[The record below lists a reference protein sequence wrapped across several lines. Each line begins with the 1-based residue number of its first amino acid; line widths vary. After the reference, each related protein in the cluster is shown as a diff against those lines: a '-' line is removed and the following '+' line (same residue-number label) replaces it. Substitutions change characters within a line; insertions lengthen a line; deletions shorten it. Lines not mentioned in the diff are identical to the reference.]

1 MLTKPV
7 ALQLEGR
14 EARGALVSRPFF
26 ALCLSPNSGGGSFSG
41 LCNMRLCANRLYLR
55 FWPHFCAYS
64 RAQRGLRISCP
75 GSAVSLFFRPL
86 KQGSGGGGNGREGR
100 GNQPGACTAREC
112 LPEHRLLSHSC
123 SELEA
128 SFDDKFPAARSSSP
142 KIGVLYI
149 PYFNLS
155 LNIGFR
161 ESTVKKVAI

>member
-7 ALQLEGR
+7 ALKLEGR

-55 FWPHFCAYS
+55 LWPHFCAYS
-64 RAQRGLRISCP
+64 KAQRGPQNFLPWQRC
-75 GSAVSLFFRPL
+75 LTFFRPL

-100 GNQPGACTAREC
+100 GNQPGGGVGACTAREC

-149 PYFNLS
+149 LHFIP
-155 LNIGFR
+155 
-161 ESTVKKVAI
+161 